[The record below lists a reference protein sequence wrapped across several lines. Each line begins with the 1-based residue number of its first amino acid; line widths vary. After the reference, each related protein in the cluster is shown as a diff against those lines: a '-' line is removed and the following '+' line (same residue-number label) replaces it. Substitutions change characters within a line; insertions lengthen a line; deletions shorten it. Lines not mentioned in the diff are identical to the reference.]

1 MSKFDFDLFVIGA
14 GSGGVRAARI
24 AAGHG
29 ARVGICE
36 SSRVGGTCV
45 IRGCVPKKLLSY
57 AAHFA
62 EEFEDA
68 AGYGWQVGDTCFSW
82 SRLIENKDREIDRL
96 NQVYLR
102 LLDDSGVKL
111 FSVQGKL
118 VDSHQVQLGENIVSA
133 DKILI
138 ATGGRPWTPDI
149 PGVEHSITSDE
160 AFHLESLPGRVI
172 VAGGGFIACEFAGI
186 FNGLGSD
193 VVQVYRGD
201 QILRGFDHDV
211 RETLAGEMQKKGI
224 EIRLHS
230 NITELIRHS
239 DGPIIAQL
247 DDGSEL
253 QADTVMFATGR
264 VPNVRGLGLRDAGV
278 EMRPGGMIPVNEYS
292 RTNLSNVFA
301 VGDVTNRVNLT
312 PVALMEGH
320 AFADSEFGGNPRP
333 VNHGFIPSAVFS
345 HPPVA
350 TVGFSEKEAAVHYGE
365 LDVYRSVFTPMKHT
379 LSGREEKTMMK
390 LLVQKSSDRVVGLHV
405 VGMDAPEIV
414 QGFAVAIKSG
424 LTKQQFD
431 CTTGIHPT
439 AAEELVTMRVP
450 VQG

>member
-57 AAHFA
+57 AAHFH

-68 AGYGWQVGDTCFSW
+68 AGYGWEVENPRFNW

-96 NQVYLR
+96 NQVYLG
-102 LLDDSGVKL
+102 LLDNSGVKL
-111 FSVQGKL
+111 YSGHGAMSGPHEVR
-118 VDSHQVQLGENIVSA
+118 VGETVVSA
-133 DKILI
+133 KKILI
-138 ATGGRPWTPDI
+138 ATGGRPWMPEI
-149 PGVEHSITSDE
+149 PGAEHAITSDE
-160 AFHLESLPGRVI
+160 AFHLESLPESV
-172 VAGGGFIACEFAGI
+172 VVVGGGFIACEFAGI
-186 FNGLGSD
+186 FNGLGSR
-193 VVQVYRGD
+193 VVQVYRGE

-211 RETLAGEMQKKGI
+211 QNTLAAEMHKKGI
-224 EIRLHS
+224 EIQL
-230 NITELIRHS
+230 NTNVTELIK
-239 DGPIIAQL
+239 Q
-247 DDGSEL
+247 DDGLITLTLDNGTEL

-264 VPNVRGLGLRDAGV
+264 VPNVSGLGLVDSGV
-278 EMRPGGMIPVNEYS
+278 HVSPSGVIPVNEFS
-292 RTNLSNVFA
+292 QTNLPSVFA

-320 AFADSEFGGNPRP
+320 AFADSEFGGKPRP
-333 VNHGFIPSAVFS
+333 VNHVFIPSAVFS

-350 TVGFSEKEAAVHYGE
+350 TVGFSEIEAATHYGE
-365 LDVYRSVFTPMKHT
+365 LKIYKSVFTPMKHT
-379 LSGREEKTMMK
+379 LSGRQEKTMMK
-390 LLVQKSSDRVVGLHV
+390 LIVQASSGKVVGLHV

-424 LTKQQFD
+424 LTKEQFD
-431 CTTGIHPT
+431 LTTGIHPT

>member
-1 MSKFDFDLFVIGA
+1 MSEFDFDLFVIGA

-57 AAHFA
+57 AAHFH

-68 AGYGWQVGDTCFSW
+68 AGYGWDVGETRFSW
-82 SRLIENKDREIDRL
+82 SRLIENKDREINRL
-96 NQVYLR
+96 NQVYLG
-102 LLDDSGVKL
+102 LLENSGVKL
-111 FSVQGKL
+111 FPTHGRL
-118 VDSHQVQLGENIVSA
+118 LDSHRVQLGEDIVSA
-133 DKILI
+133 EKILI
-138 ATGGRPWTPDI
+138 ATGARPWVPEI
-149 PGVEHSITSDE
+149 PGAELSITSDE
-160 AFHLESLPGRVI
+160 AFHLESLPQSVVVI
-172 VAGGGFIACEFAGI
+172 GGGFIACEFAGI
-186 FNGLGSD
+186 FNGLGAK
-193 VVQVYRGD
+193 VVQVYRGE

-211 RETLAGEMQKKGI
+211 QDTLAAEMQKKGI
-224 EIRLHS
+224 EIRL
-230 NITELIRHS
+230 NTNVTELIRQP
-239 DGPIIAQL
+239 DGHITLKL

-253 QADTVMFATGR
+253 QADTVMYATGR
-264 VPNVRGLGLRDAGV
+264 VPNVRGLGLSEAGV
-278 EMRPGGMIPVNEYS
+278 HVLPGGMIPVNEYS
-292 RTNLSNVFA
+292 QTNLQNLFA

-350 TVGFSEKEAAVHYGE
+350 TVGYSEKEAAVHYGE
-365 LDVYRSVFTPMKHT
+365 LEIYRSVFTPMKHT
-379 LSGREEKTMMK
+379 LSGRQEKTMMK
-390 LLVQKSSDRVVGLHV
+390 LIVQASSDKVVGLHV

-424 LTKQQFD
+424 LTKEQVD
-431 CTTGIHPT
+431 LTTGIHPT

>member
-57 AAHFA
+57 ASHFA

-68 AGYGWQVGDTCFSW
+68 KGYGWEVGETRFSW
-82 SRLIENKDREIDRL
+82 PRLIENKNREIDRL

-102 LLDDSGVKL
+102 LLDDSGVTL
-111 FSVQGKL
+111 FPVHGTL
-118 VDSHQVQLGENIVSA
+118 LDSHQVQLGEDIISA
-133 DKILI
+133 EKILI
-138 ATGGRPWTPDI
+138 ATGGHPWVPDI
-149 PGVEHSITSDE
+149 PGAEHSITSDE

-172 VAGGGFIACEFAGI
+172 VVGGGFIACEFAGI
-186 FNGLGSD
+186 FNGLGSE
-193 VVQVYRGD
+193 VVQAYRGD
-201 QILRGFDHDV
+201 QILRSFDQDV
-211 RETLAGEMQKKGI
+211 RDTLAGEMEKKGI
-224 EIRLHS
+224 EIRLKT
-230 NITELIRHS
+230 NITELTRHA
-239 DGPIIAQL
+239 DGQITARFE
-247 DDGSEL
+247 DGSEL
-253 QADTVMFATGR
+253 QADTVMYATGR
-264 VPNVRGLGLRDAGV
+264 VPNVRSLGLHAAGV
-278 EMRPGGMIPVNEYS
+278 HALPGGTIPVDEYS
-292 RTNLSNVFA
+292 RTNLPNIFA

-333 VNHGFIPSAVFS
+333 VNHDFIPSAVFS
-345 HPPVA
+345 HPPVS
-350 TVGFSEKEAAVHYGE
+350 TVGYTEEEAAVHYGK
-365 LDVYRSVFTPMKHT
+365 LDIYKSVFTPMKHT

-390 LLVQKSSDRVVGLHV
+390 LLVQASSGKVVGMHV

-431 CTTGIHPT
+431 DTTGIHPT
-439 AAEELVTMRVP
+439 AAEELVTMRLP

>member
-29 ARVGICE
+29 ARVAICE

-68 AGYGWQVGDTCFSW
+68 AGYGWEIGESRFSW

-102 LLDDSGVKL
+102 LLENSGVKL
-111 FSVQGKL
+111 FPVHGKL
-118 VDSHQVQLGENIVSA
+118 IDSHQVQVGGDIVSA

-149 PGVEHSITSDE
+149 PGAEYSITSDE

-172 VAGGGFIACEFAGI
+172 VVGGGFIACEFAGI
-186 FNGLGSD
+186 FNGLGSE
-193 VVQVYRGD
+193 VVQVYRGE

-211 RETLAGEMQKKGI
+211 QETLAGEMKKKGI
-224 EIRLHS
+224 DIRLHL
-230 NITELIRHS
+230 NVTELIRHE
-239 DGPIIAQL
+239 DGHLTAKL

-278 EMRPGGMIPVNEYS
+278 NALPGGMIPVNEYS
-292 RTNLSNVFA
+292 RTNLPNVFA

-320 AFADSEFGGNPRP
+320 AFADSEFGDNSRP

-350 TVGFSEKEAAVHYGE
+350 TVGFSEKEARTHYGK
-365 LDVYRSVFTPMKHT
+365 LDIYKSVFTPMKHT
-379 LSGREEKTMMK
+379 LSGREEKMMMK
-390 LLVQKSSDRVVGLHV
+390 LIVQASSDKVVGMHV

-414 QGFAVAIKSG
+414 QGFAVALKSG

>member
-29 ARVGICE
+29 ASVGICE

-62 EEFEDA
+62 DEFEDA
-68 AGYGWQVGDTCFSW
+68 AGYGWEVGETRFDW
-82 SRLIENKDREIDRL
+82 SKLIANKDREIDRL
-96 NQVYLR
+96 NQVYLSLLSNAGVSLLNGHGK
-102 LLDDSGVKL
+102 LLDSHR
-111 FSVQGKL
+111 VQVG
-118 VDSHQVQLGENIVSA
+118 DDTISA
-133 DKILI
+133 EKILI
-138 ATGGRPWTPDI
+138 ATGGRPWMPDI
-149 PGVEHSITSDE
+149 PGIEHAISSDE

-172 VAGGGFIACEFAGI
+172 VVGGGFIACEFAGI
-186 FNGLGSD
+186 FNGMGSS
-193 VVQVYRGD
+193 VVQVYRGE
-201 QILRGFDHDV
+201 QVLRGFDDDV
-211 RETLAGEMQKKGI
+211 RNTLAGEMKKKGI
-224 EIRLHS
+224 DIRLNLNVTALS
-230 NITELIRHS
+230 RDDAGILTAS
-239 DGPIIAQL
+239 L

-253 QADTVMFATGR
+253 QADTVLFATGR

-278 EMRPGGMIPVNEYS
+278 EVKPSGMIPVNEYS
-292 RTNLSNVFA
+292 CTNVLNIFA

-320 AFADSEFGGNPRP
+320 AFADTEFGGMPRP
-333 VNHGFIPSAVFS
+333 VNHEFIPSAVFS
-345 HPPVA
+345 NPPVA
-350 TVGFSEKEAAVHYGE
+350 TVGFTENEAVTHYGE
-365 LDVYRSVFTPMKHT
+365 LEVYKSVFRPMKYT
-379 LSGREEKTMMK
+379 LSGRDEKTMMK
-390 LLVQKSSDRVVGLHV
+390 LLVQKSTGKVIGLHV
-405 VGMDAPEIV
+405 VGLDAPEIV

-431 CTTGIHPT
+431 RTTGIHPT

>member
-1 MSKFDFDLFVIGA
+1 MSEYDFDLFVIGA

-68 AGYGWQVGDTCFSW
+68 EGYGWDIGETKFSW
-82 SRLIENKDREIDRL
+82 SRLIANKDREIDRL
-96 NQVYLR
+96 NAVYLR
-102 LLDDSGVKL
+102 LLDNSGVSL
-111 FSVQGKL
+111 YPVHGKL
-118 VDSHQVQLGENIVSA
+118 LDSHRVQVGEDIISA

-149 PGVEHSITSDE
+149 PGAELTITSDE
-160 AFHLESLPGRVI
+160 AFHLKSLPQKV
-172 VAGGGFIACEFAGI
+172 VVVGGGYIACEFAAI
-186 FNGLGSD
+186 FNGLGSE
-193 VVQVYRGD
+193 VVQLYRGE
-201 QILRGFDHDV
+201 QILRGFDDDV
-211 RETLAGEMQKKGI
+211 RDTLSAEMVKKGI
-224 EIRLHS
+224 
-230 NITELIRHS
+230 NIILDTNVTELSRQN
-239 DGPIIAQL
+239 DGQIHLKL

-253 QADTVMFATGR
+253 VADTVMYATGR
-264 VPNVRGLGLRDAGV
+264 VPNVKGLGLLNAGV
-278 EMRPGGMIPVNEYS
+278 HALPGGMIPVDEFS
-292 RTNLSNVFA
+292 QTNVENVFA

-320 AFADSEFGGNPRP
+320 AFADTEFGGNPRP
-333 VNHGFIPSAVFS
+333 VNHEFIPSAVFS

-350 TVGFSEKEAAVHYGE
+350 TVGHSEIEARVHYGD
-365 LDVYRSVFTPMKHT
+365 LDVYKSVFKPMKHT
-379 LSGREEKTMMK
+379 LSGRDEKTMMK
-390 LLVQKSSDRVVGLHV
+390 LLVQKSSDKVVGLHV

-431 CTTGIHPT
+431 QTMGIHPT

>member
-1 MSKFDFDLFVIGA
+1 MSNYDFDLFVIGA

-68 AGYGWQVGDTCFSW
+68 EGYGWDLGEAKFSW
-82 SRLIENKDREIDRL
+82 SKLIGNKDREIDRL

-102 LLDDSGVKL
+102 LLDNAGVEL
-111 FSVQGKL
+111 LTGHGQL
-118 VDSHQVQLGENIVSA
+118 LDSHRVQVGERIVSA

-138 ATGGRPWTPDI
+138 ATGGRPWRPEI
-149 PGVEHSITSDE
+149 PGAELSITSDE
-160 AFHLESLPGRVI
+160 AFHLEALPKRAV
-172 VAGGGFIACEFAGI
+172 VVGGGFIACEFAAI

-193 VVQVYRGD
+193 VVQIYRGV
-201 QILRGFDHDV
+201 QILRGFDDDV
-211 RETLAGEMQKKGI
+211 RETLAGEMKKKGI
-224 EIRLHS
+224 DIILQT
-230 NITELIRHS
+230 NVIELSRHS
-239 DGPIIAQL
+239 DGQINLKL
-247 DDGSEL
+247 DDGREM

-264 VPNVRGLGLRDAGV
+264 VPNVKGLGLREAGV
-278 EMRPGGMIPVNEYS
+278 EALPGGMIPVNEYS
-292 RTNLSNVFA
+292 RTNLDNVFA

-320 AFADSEFGGNPRP
+320 AFADSEFGGQLRP
-333 VNHGFIPSAVFS
+333 VNHQFIPSAVFS

-350 TVGFSEKEAAVHYGE
+350 TVGHSEEEARIHFGE
-365 LDVYRSVFTPMKHT
+365 LDVYKSVFRPMKHT
-379 LSGREEKTMMK
+379 LSGRDEKTMMK
-390 LLVQKSSDRVVGLHV
+390 LLVQKSTDKVVGLHV

-424 LTKQQFD
+424 LTKEQFD
-431 CTTGIHPT
+431 LTTGIHPT

>member
-29 ARVGICE
+29 ARVAICE

-68 AGYGWQVGDTCFSW
+68 AGYGWEVGESRFSW

-102 LLDDSGVKL
+102 LLENSGVKL
-111 FSVQGKL
+111 FPVHGKL
-118 VDSHQVQLGENIVSA
+118 IDSHQVQVGEDIVSA

-149 PGVEHSITSDE
+149 PGAEYSITSDE
-160 AFHLESLPGRVI
+160 AFHLESLPERVI
-172 VAGGGFIACEFAGI
+172 VVGGGFIACEFAGI
-186 FNGLGSD
+186 FNGLGSE
-193 VVQVYRGD
+193 VVQVYRGE
-201 QILRGFDHDV
+201 QILRGFDFDV
-211 RETLAGEMQKKGI
+211 QETLAGEMKKKGI
-224 EIRLHS
+224 DIRLHI
-230 NITELIRHS
+230 NVTELIRHE
-239 DGPIIAQL
+239 DGQLTAKL

-264 VPNVRGLGLRDAGV
+264 VPNVRSLGLRDAGV
-278 EMRPGGMIPVNEYS
+278 NALPGGMIPVNEYS
-292 RTNLSNVFA
+292 RTNLPNVFA

-320 AFADSEFGGNPRP
+320 AFADSEFGGNSRP

-350 TVGFSEKEAAVHYGE
+350 TVGFSEKEARTRYGK
-365 LDVYRSVFTPMKHT
+365 LDIYKSVFTPMKHT
-379 LSGREEKTMMK
+379 LSGRDEKTMMK
-390 LLVQKSSDRVVGLHV
+390 LIVQVSSDKVVGMHV

-414 QGFAVAIKSG
+414 QGFAVALKSG

-431 CTTGIHPT
+431 RTTGIHPT

>member
-24 AAGHG
+24 AAGYG

-68 AGYGWQVGDTCFSW
+68 AGYGWEVGETRFSW
-82 SRLIENKDREIDRL
+82 ARLIENKDREIDRL

-102 LLDDSGVKL
+102 LLSDTGVKL
-111 FSVQGKL
+111 FPVHGKL
-118 VDSHQVQLGENIVSA
+118 VDSHQVQLGEDMVTA
-133 DKILI
+133 EKILI
-138 ATGGRPWTPDI
+138 ATGGRPWIPEI
-149 PGVEHSITSDE
+149 PGAEHSITSDD
-160 AFHLESLPGRVI
+160 AFHLKALPQRVI
-172 VAGGGFIACEFAGI
+172 VVGGGFIACEFASI
-186 FNGLGSD
+186 FNGLGSE

-201 QILRGFDHDV
+201 QILRGFDQDV
-211 RETLAGEMQKKGI
+211 RDTLAREMGKKGI
-224 EIRLHS
+224 EIRLHL
-230 NITELIRHS
+230 NVTELIRT
-239 DGPIIAQL
+239 AQGHITAKV

-278 EMRPGGMIPVNEYS
+278 HARPGGMIPVNEYS
-292 RTNLSNVFA
+292 CTNLPNVFA

-350 TVGFSEKEAAVHYGE
+350 TVGFSEKDAETHYGE
-365 LDVYRSVFTPMKHT
+365 LDIYKSEFTPMKHT

-390 LLVQKSSDRVVGLHV
+390 LIVQASSGKIVGLHV

-424 LTKQQFD
+424 LSKPQFD
-431 CTTGIHPT
+431 RTTGIHPT
-439 AAEELVTMRVP
+439 AAEELVTMRTP

>member
-1 MSKFDFDLFVIGA
+1 MSKYDYDLFVIGA

-68 AGYGWQVGDTCFSW
+68 EGFGWEVGKPKFSW
-82 SRLIENKDREIDRL
+82 RRLIANKDREIDRL

-102 LLDDSGVKL
+102 LLDNAGVTL
-111 FSVQGKL
+111 LNGHGKL
-118 VDSHQVQLGENIVSA
+118 LDSHRVQVGEDIVTA
-133 DKILI
+133 NKILI
-138 ATGGRPWTPDI
+138 ATGGRPWRPEI
-149 PGVEHSITSDE
+149 PGAELSITSDE
-160 AFHLESLPGRVI
+160 AFHLEELPKSVVI
-172 VAGGGFIACEFAGI
+172 AGGGFIACEFAAI
-186 FNGLGSD
+186 FNGLGAD
-193 VVQVYRGD
+193 VTQVYRGE
-201 QILRGFDHDV
+201 QILRGFDDDV
-211 RETLAGEMQKKGI
+211 RETLAAEMIKKGI
-224 EIRLHS
+224 KIVLHT
-230 NITELIRHS
+230 NLTELIQET
-239 DGPIIAQL
+239 DGHITVKL
-247 DDGSEL
+247 DDGSEM
-253 QADTVMFATGR
+253 QADTVMYATGR
-264 VPNVRGLGLRDAGV
+264 VANVEGLGLRDAGV
-278 EMRPGGMIPVNEYS
+278 EALPGGMIPVDEYS
-292 RTNLSNVFA
+292 RTNLDNIWA

-320 AFADSEFGGNPRP
+320 AFADTEFGGQQRP
-333 VNHGFIPSAVFS
+333 VNHAFIPSAVFS

-350 TVGFSEKEAAVHYGE
+350 TVGLNEQDALRHYGE
-365 LDVYRSVFTPMKHT
+365 LEVYKSTFRPMKHT
-379 LSGREEKTMMK
+379 LSGRDEKTMMK
-390 LLVQKSSDRVVGLHV
+390 LLVQKSTGKVVGLHV

-414 QGFAVAIKSG
+414 QGFAVAIKNG

-431 CTTGIHPT
+431 RTTGIHPT

>member
-57 AAHFA
+57 AAHFH

-68 AGYGWQVGDTCFSW
+68 AGYGWEVGESRFNW
-82 SRLIENKDREIDRL
+82 SRLIANKDREIDRL
-96 NQVYLR
+96 NNVYLG
-102 LLDDSGVKL
+102 LLENSGVKL
-111 FSVQGKL
+111 FSHHGKMISPHEVQVG
-118 VDSHQVQLGENIVSA
+118 DETISA

-138 ATGGRPWTPDI
+138 ATGGRPWVPEI
-149 PGVEHSITSDE
+149 PGAELGITSDE
-160 AFHLESLPGRVI
+160 AFHLEALPKSV
-172 VAGGGFIACEFAGI
+172 VVVGGGFIACEFAGI
-186 FNGLGSD
+186 FNGLGSK
-193 VVQVYRGD
+193 VVQIYRGE

-211 RETLAGEMQKKGI
+211 QDTLAAEMQKKGI
-224 EIRLHS
+224 EIRLKM
-230 NITELIRHS
+230 NVTELIRDA
-239 DGPIIAQL
+239 DGLITLKL

-264 VPNVRGLGLRDAGV
+264 VPNVRGLGLRDADV
-278 EMRPGGMIPVNEYS
+278 HVSPGGMIPVNEFS
-292 RTNLSNVFA
+292 QTNLPNVFA

-320 AFADSEFGGNPRP
+320 AFADTEFGGNPRP
-333 VNHGFIPSAVFS
+333 VNHQFVPSAVFS

-365 LDVYRSVFTPMKHT
+365 LDVYKSVFTPMKHT
-379 LSGREEKTMMK
+379 LSGRQEKTMMK
-390 LLVQKSSDRVVGLHV
+390 LLVQASTDKVVGLHV

-431 CTTGIHPT
+431 LTIGIHPT

-450 VQG
+450 VKR

>member
-1 MSKFDFDLFVIGA
+1 MNKFDFDLFVIGA

-57 AAHFA
+57 SAHFH

-68 AGYGWQVGDTCFSW
+68 AGYGWDVGETRFNW

-96 NQVYLR
+96 NNVYLG
-102 LLDDSGVKL
+102 LLENSGVNL
-111 FSVQGKL
+111 FPHHGKMISPHEVQVGDE
-118 VDSHQVQLGENIVSA
+118 VISA

-138 ATGGRPWTPDI
+138 ATGARPWSPDI

-160 AFHLESLPGRVI
+160 AFHLEALPESVVVI
-172 VAGGGFIACEFAGI
+172 GGGFIACEFAGI
-186 FNGLGSD
+186 FNGLGSK
-193 VVQVYRGD
+193 VIQVYRGE

-211 RETLAGEMQKKGI
+211 QNTLATEMQKKGI
-224 EIRLHS
+224 EIRLKT
-230 NITELIRHS
+230 NVTELIREA
-239 DGPIIAQL
+239 GGLITLKL

-264 VPNVRGLGLRDAGV
+264 VPNVRGLGLQDAGV
-278 EMRPGGMIPVNEYS
+278 HALPGGMIPVNEFS
-292 RTNLSNVFA
+292 QTNLENVFA

-333 VNHGFIPSAVFS
+333 VNHRFIPSAVFS

-350 TVGFSEKEAAVHYGE
+350 TVGFAEKEAAVHYGD
-365 LDVYRSVFTPMKHT
+365 LDVYKSTFTPMKHT
-379 LSGREEKTMMK
+379 LSGRQEKTMMK
-390 LLVQKSSDRVVGLHV
+390 LLVQASSDKVVGLHV

-414 QGFAVAIKSG
+414 QGFAVAIKAG

-431 CTTGIHPT
+431 QTTGIHPT

-450 VQG
+450 IQG